1 MTSRTLLPNWL
12 ISSFASESTL
22 PTIIVD
28 IRFCTAFDEF
38 TNELLSTK
46 FDTAPIFYGYIC

>member
-1 MTSRTLLPNWL
+1 MSSRTLLPNWL